1 MDIRVLHIFRT
12 ALTAERFF
20 RALFNEELRRG
31 HHVEVAFGRDSSLE
45 HELPVPVHTFPASRS
60 LKPWALWRSILAL
73 RKIIRQGNYDV
84 IVPHMFWGGLT
95 ARLAVAFRRRGCLL
109 YANQA
114 LGCYPARK
122 WYVRTG
128 FYLIE
133 KALSLF
139 TDAIIILNQHDFD
152 LVSRG
157 KIIGRNTLVFKLR
170 SVGVDARAINEIVA
184 KVDIQKYREQLGAPG
199 DALVVCF
206 IGRFIPEKG
215 IMEFLKIARQ
225 VSATLDN
232 VFFLI
237 VGSGPL
243 EQKVRDY
250 VDSHKLQRQV
260 RLLGWRSD
268 PVQIIYASD
277 IFCLPTENEG
287 APVAVQE
294 AMACGT
300 VVLTSRVPGC
310 MDVVEDGQTGLL
322 VDRDDIDD
330 FSNKLKMLLGDDEM
344 RREISGKAQS
354 AAWEKF
360 DVRHCAPPWAEAIE
374 KTYEA
379 SSGKP
384 KSRLGRSF
392 E

>member
-12 ALTAERFF
+12 GLTAERFF
-20 RALFNEELRRG
+20 IPLFNEELCRG
-31 HHVEVAFGRDSSLE
+31 HHVEVAFGRDSSSE

-60 LKPWALWRSILAL
+60 LNPLVLWRSVLAL

-84 IVPHMFWGGLT
+84 IVPHMFWGGLIT
-95 ARLAVAFRRRGCLL
+95 RLAVAFRRRGRLL
-109 YANQA
+109 YANHA

-122 WYVRTG
+122 WHVRAG

-133 KALSLF
+133 KVLSPF
-139 TDAIIILNQHDFD
+139 MDAITILNQHDFD

-157 KIIGRNTLVFKLR
+157 KIVGRDVLVFKLG
-170 SVGVDARAINEIVA
+170 SVGIDAQAIKEIVE
-184 KVDIQKYREQLGAPG
+184 KVDVPVYREQLGVPKNAK
-199 DALVVCF
+199 VVCF
-206 IGRFIPEKG
+206 VGMFIPAKG
-215 IMEFLKIARQ
+215 IMQFLKIARE
-225 VSATLDN
+225 VSGTLEN

-237 VGSGPL
+237 AGAGPL

-250 VDSHKLQRQV
+250 VDSHNLQKQV
-260 RLLGWRSD
+260 ALLGWRND
-268 PVQIIYASD
+268 PVQIICASD

-300 VVLTSRVPGC
+300 VVLTSCVPGC
-310 MDVVEDGQTGLL
+310 MDVVEDGKTGLL
-322 VDRDDIDD
+322 VDRDDITD
-330 FSNKLKMLLGDDEM
+330 FSNKLRMLLGDDEK
-344 RREISGKAQS
+344 RREISSNALS
-354 AAWEKF
+354 AARERF
-360 DVRHCAPPWAEAIE
+360 DVGCCAPSWAEAIE

-379 SSGKP
+379 SGKP
-384 KSRLGRSF
+384 KPRVDRSF